1 MELIVPADKFVV
13 INKTILNDNDRKL
26 LIMLYQPLIGSI
38 AINLYLTLWSYLDK
52 NEIVSNDWNHGQ
64 LSSSMKLNIEA
75 LNEAREKLEAIG
87 LLKTYVRKSEIND
100 YIYELYSPL
109 NVYDFFTNPILTTT
123 LYNQVGKDEYQK
135 IVDYFKIPKISLNGY
150 EDITS
155 RFTDVFEITN
165 QNPSSHIVEDVKKA
179 NSRSLS
185 FVSKID
191 LNNILSRIP
200 SELLNSKSIT
210 KEIKEFIYKLGLV
223 YNFNDDEM
231 IELIRNSLTD
241 KLTIDKNALRKNA
254 RSYYNFE
261 NSGKLPNLVYR
272 NQPEYL
278 RKAEGDTSKK
288 ARMIYTFE
296 VTTPYDYLVSKT
308 KCELT
313 KGDKAILELL
323 LIDFELMPGVVNV
336 LIDYV
341 LKINNN
347 KLTKAYVEAIAN
359 QWKRSK
365 IETVEEAMKIAETE
379 YKKTKP
385 KTAKVVSKPEWFDKE
400 NKKETLSVEEQKELN
415 EMMKKYKGD

>member
-13 INKTILNDNDRKL
+13 VNKTILNDADRKL

-38 AINLYLTLWSYLDK
+38 AVNLYLTLWSYLDK

-87 LLKTYVRKSEIND
+87 LLKTYIKKAEINN

-150 EDITS
+150 VDITS
-155 RFTDVFEITN
+155 KFTDVFEISN
-165 QNPSSHIVEDVKKA
+165 QTPSTHIVDDVKKA
-179 NSRSLS
+179 NNCSLS

-191 LNNILSRIP
+191 LNNILNSIP
-200 SELLNSKSIT
+200 KEMLNIKSIT
-210 KEIKEFIYKLGLV
+210 KDIKEFIYKIGLV

-231 IELIRNSLTD
+231 IELIRNSLSS
-241 KLTIDKNALRKNA
+241 KLTIDKNELRKNA

-261 NSGKLPNLVYR
+261 NSGKLPSLVYR

-278 RKAEGDTSKK
+278 RKAPGDTSNK

-296 VTTPYDYLVSKT
+296 VTPPYDYLASKT
-308 KCELT
+308 KCDLT
-313 KGDKAILELL
+313 KNDKAILELL
-323 LIDFELMPGVVNV
+323 LVDFELMPGVANV

-347 KLTKAYVEAIAN
+347 KLIKSYIEVIAS

-365 IETVEEAMKIAETE
+365 VETVEEAMKIAESE
-379 YKKTKP
+379 YKKTRPKSVKKVTKP
-385 KTAKVVSKPEWFDKE
+385 DWFDKE
-400 NKKETLSVEEQKELN
+400 IKTEKITDDEAKEMN
-415 EMMKKYKGD
+415 EIMKKYKGD